1 MLITNKYSF
10 FTSYETQLRCYE
22 NEDENETKDAEG
34 FKKRQA
40 GGTETGDSDE
50 RAEFAGGGDAGHG
63 ETEYRHYAGYPVT
76 RHETAEG
83 GEGCKR
89 RREICVC
96 TA

>member
-22 NEDENETKDAEG
+22 NENENETNDAEG

-50 RAEFAGGGDAGHG
+50 RAEFAGGGDAGYG